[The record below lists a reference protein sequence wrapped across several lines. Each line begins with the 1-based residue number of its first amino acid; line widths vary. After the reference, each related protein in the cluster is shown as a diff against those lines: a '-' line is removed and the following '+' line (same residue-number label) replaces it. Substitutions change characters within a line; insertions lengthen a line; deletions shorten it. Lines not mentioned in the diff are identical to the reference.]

1 MTAWN
6 LNINFEYRYRDYG
19 NFKNYNSVV
28 FGNEKNLTVEE
39 IDRIISQVLGYDPT
53 FEAAG
58 QVVRSSPSK
67 THHQPFVAVPRSSQF
82 HRDERVLGA
91 DPDRRGPLD
100 PLQAL

>member
-1 MTAWN
+1 LTAWN

-39 IDRIISQVLGYDPT
+39 IDRIISQVLGYDRT

-58 QVVRSSPSK
+58 QVARSSP
-67 THHQPFVAVPRSSQF
+67 
-82 HRDERVLGA
+82 
-91 DPDRRGPLD
+91 
-100 PLQAL
+100 